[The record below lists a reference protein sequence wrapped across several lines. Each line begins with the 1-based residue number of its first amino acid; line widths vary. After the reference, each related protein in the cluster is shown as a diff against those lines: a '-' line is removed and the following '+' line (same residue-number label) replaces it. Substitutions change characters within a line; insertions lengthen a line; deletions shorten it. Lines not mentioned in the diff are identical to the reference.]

1 MPPDPA
7 SLSKVDLPYLSF
19 NCFANIHTATVTA
32 NLQLYFYSQCTNI
45 KGTAVVAQLTAR
57 WLPILEDPGSN
68 PVIDNF
74 DEQLFE
80 QLFAVKFLKTK
91 IKKQLPVNV

>member
-1 MPPDPA
+1 M
-7 SLSKVDLPYLSF
+7 
-19 NCFANIHTATVTA
+19 
-32 NLQLYFYSQCTNI
+32 
-45 KGTAVVAQLTAR
+45 AQLTAR

-68 PVIDNF
+68 PVTDNF
-74 DEQLFE
+74 DE

>member
-7 SLSKVDLPYLSF
+7 SLSKVDLTYLSF

-32 NLQLYFYSQCTNI
+32 NLQLYFYSQCKNI

-68 PVIDNF
+68 PVTDNF
-74 DEQLFE
+74 DE